1 MADSYRGPMPKTTAD
16 EWFERYLL
24 DHGFDPGEHEPD
36 LSSWS
41 VETHPDYLPTG
52 DAGQIACEVKQ
63 FGKDSKLAKRLAEQR
78 YVAASDA
85 EVYGP
90 IRNQVA
96 EAAGQLKPLAS
107 RQIPLVVV
115 LANPAGAPV
124 DLSFEHVIAA
134 LYGNSQWTVAI
145 DPTTG
150 AAVDEGRFELGRD
163 GKLTNDHAYLSA
175 IVLLHRCD
183 LAHEASRKILAQ
195 AGEHFSGEPRTAEE
209 RRERMVAVIEELE
222 RHDLPTG
229 HYFRV
234 EVIETLS
241 ELAVPL
247 PETWFAGEHDRR
259 WRCNAAGYYEM
270 VLGSLTARRALRV
283 GPTAAA

>member
-1 MADSYRGPMPKTTAD
+1 MTDGYRGPMPKTTAD

-24 DHGFDPGEHEPD
+24 DHGLDPGEHEPD
-36 LSSWS
+36 LSSWG

-107 RQIPLVVV
+107 RQMPLVVV
-115 LANPAGAPV
+115 LANPEAAPV

-134 LYGNSQWTVAI
+134 LYGNPQWTVAI
-145 DPTTG
+145 DPSTG
-150 AAVDEGRFELGRD
+150 GAVDEGRFELGRD
-163 GKLTNDHAYLSA
+163 GKLTNDHAYISA
-175 IVLLHRCD
+175 VALLRRGE
-183 LAHEASRKILAQ
+183 LALDARDEILAELRDRHD
-195 AGEHFSGEPRTAEE
+195 GEAKTAEE
-209 RRERMVAVIEELE
+209 RQQRAVAAIKELE
-222 RHDLPTG
+222 RHDLPDG
-229 HYFRV
+229 HYFYV
-234 EVIETLS
+234 EVIEALS
-241 ELAVPL
+241 KFAVPL
-247 PETWFAGEHDRR
+247 PEAWFAGERDRR
-259 WRCNAAGYYEM
+259 WRCNSAGYYE
-270 VLGSLTARRALRV
+270 VVHGSLTP
-283 GPTAAA
+283 GQH

>member
-1 MADSYRGPMPKTTAD
+1 MVDGYRKPMSKTTAD

-36 LSSWS
+36 LSTLG

-63 FGKDSKLAKRLAEQR
+63 FGKDSKLARRLAEQR

-96 EAAGQLKPLAS
+96 EAAGQLKPLTS
-107 RQIPLVVV
+107 RQMPLVVV

-134 LYGNSQWTVAI
+134 LYGNTQWTVAI
-145 DPTTG
+145 DPSVG
-150 AAVDEGRFELGRD
+150 GAVDEGRFELGRD

-175 IVLLHRCD
+175 IILLHRCD
-183 LAHEASRKILAQ
+183 LAYEASRKILAE
-195 AGEHFSGEPRTAEE
+195 AGERFHGEPRTAEE
-209 RRERMVAVIEELE
+209 RRERMAAAIEELD

-229 HYFRV
+229 HCFRV

-241 ELAVPL
+241 EVAVPL
-247 PETWFAGEHDRR
+247 PEEWFAGGRDRR
-259 WRCNAAGYYEM
+259 WRCNAEGYYEM
-270 VLGSLTARRALRV
+270 VHGSLE
-283 GPTAAA
+283 PTD